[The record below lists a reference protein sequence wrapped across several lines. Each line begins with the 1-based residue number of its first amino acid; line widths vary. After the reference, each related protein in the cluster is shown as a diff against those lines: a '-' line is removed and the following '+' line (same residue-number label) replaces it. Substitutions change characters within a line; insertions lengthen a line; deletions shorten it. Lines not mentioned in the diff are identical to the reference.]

1 MANIY
6 CYYLLG
12 AMRALGVICFVLEC
26 GRLRGAL
33 SDRAPR
39 VAKSFSLLLTIVS
52 RDPPEKRVSDRRRAS
67 KNPLFASIPHADA
80 ALRAGDLAGSPL
92 RQ

>member
-1 MANIY
+1 MAADALLSPQTNIY

-12 AMRALGVICFVLEC
+12 AMRALGVTCFVLEC

-33 SDRAPR
+33 SDRAPS

-52 RDPPEKRVSDRRRAS
+52 RST
-67 KNPLFASIPHADA
+67 
-80 ALRAGDLAGSPL
+80 
-92 RQ
+92 